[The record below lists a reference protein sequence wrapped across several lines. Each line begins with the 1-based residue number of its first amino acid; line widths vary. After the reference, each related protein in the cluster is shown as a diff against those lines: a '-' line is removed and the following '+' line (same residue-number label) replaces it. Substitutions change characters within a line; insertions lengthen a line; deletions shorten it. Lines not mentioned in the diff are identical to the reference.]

1 MAEEPKSASSE
12 SSEVSENIEV
22 ELSTPDT
29 DRIPSESA
37 EVSSKAEAQVSS
49 PDADRIPSESAEVSS
64 KTQAEVSRPG
74 ADRKQSKLLERPFR
88 VKLRGSVLALLRL
101 PNRRDVRSAIHQ
113 LSVTGGVVHLEKP
126 LDENLTV
133 EMIFHMGG
141 ATIRAKAQLLFPM
154 WATQGWMQPFR
165 FLELSDESREKLS
178 AGLTS
183 LVGDKTSTATAGA

>member
-1 MAEEPKSASSE
+1 MAEEPESAPGE
-12 SSEVSENIEV
+12 A
-22 ELSTPDT
+22 
-29 DRIPSESA
+29 A
-37 EVSSKAEAQVSS
+37 EVSNHAAADLSS
-49 PDADRIPSESAEVSS
+49 PEPE
-64 KTQAEVSRPG
+64 
-74 ADRKQSKLLERPFR
+74 RKQSKLLNRPFR

-141 ATIRAKAQLLFPM
+141 ETIRAKAQLLFPM

-165 FLELSDESREKLS
+165 FLDLSDESREKLKV
-178 AGLTS
+178 GLTS
-183 LVGDKTSTATAGA
+183 LVGDKSSSASAGA

>member
-1 MAEEPKSASSE
+1 MADEREPAPTELSGTEVPNNA
-12 SSEVSENIEV
+12 VSEAEI
-22 ELSTPDT
+22 S
-29 DRIPSESA
+29 SA
-37 EVSSKAEAQVSS
+37 EVSSAEISVDVSAAGVSVAEA
-49 PDADRIPSESAEVSS
+49 P
-64 KTQAEVSRPG
+64 
-74 ADRKQSKLLERPFR
+74 RKQNKLIERPFR

-113 LSVTGGVVHLEKP
+113 ISMTGGVIHLEKP

-165 FLELSDESREKLS
+165 FLEISDESRENLS
-178 AGLTS
+178 ASLKA

>member
-1 MAEEPKSASSE
+1 MAEEPESA
-12 SSEVSENIEV
+12 
-22 ELSTPDT
+22 P
-29 DRIPSESA
+29 RESA
-37 EVSSKAEAQVSS
+37 EVSNNAKADFSS
-49 PDADRIPSESAEVSS
+49 TD
-64 KTQAEVSRPG
+64 
-74 ADRKQSKLLERPFR
+74 ADRKQSKLLQRPFR

-141 ATIRAKAQLLFPM
+141 ETIRAKAQLLFPM

-165 FLELSDESREKLS
+165 FLDLSDESREKLS

-183 LVGDKTSTATAGA
+183 LVGDKGSTASAGA

>member
-1 MAEEPKSASSE
+1 MAEEPESA
-12 SSEVSENIEV
+12 
-22 ELSTPDT
+22 
-29 DRIPSESA
+29 PSELAAVSNKLEADLPSTDA
-37 EVSSKAEAQVSS
+37 E
-49 PDADRIPSESAEVSS
+49 
-64 KTQAEVSRPG
+64 
-74 ADRKQSKLLERPFR
+74 RKQSKLLQRPFR

-113 LSVTGGVVHLEKP
+113 LSVSGGVVHLEKP

-133 EMIFHMGG
+133 EMIFHLSG

-165 FLELSDESREKLS
+165 FLDLSDESREKLK

-183 LVGDKTSTATAGA
+183 LVGDKSSTASAGA